1 MQKDMHYYGTYAIAR
16 ASGFKPED
24 ARIIAYSA
32 QFVDDSTMT
41 DSTMHE
47 DGALLYGV
55 ATAHHPILQ
64 AAVQYGIEGL
74 KNMLK
79 TILKTIFK
87 TILDILNIANRI
99 KNYSKRN
106 HLKQRRMWIPFH
118 FYPGNEGDNFS
129 KKLICRKNSL
139 IVNEMFDNHIKHVK
153 EFPYILHLI
162 GIASHVYM
170 DTFSHYGFSGVSSR
184 NNRVFGDSFKFYN
197 LDEKECKKHLFEFQK
212 KYKKE
217 YVTENWRN
225 RSVWISFLSLLG
237 LVHKFKHQIKS
248 YGAELGAG
256 ALGHG
261 PVATFPDQSHLKWS
275 FKYEISKEISERNN
289 PQTFLEGCE
298 ELHKKLLK
306 LSKLYYKDE
315 QIAYSDFE
323 KIKETIKNILNYK
336 NLEDKIKGW
345 KEEIESGKLFDT
357 NKKEFLDYDDGKE
370 WEEQKTKEFCKIPHS
385 SKAKDLNIYK
395 FHQAADYHRHYT
407 LKHLL
412 PKHGIIVN

>member
-1 MQKDMHYYGTYAIAR
+1 MHYYGTYAIAR
-16 ASGFKPED
+16 ATGFKPED

-47 DGALLYGV
+47 DGSLLYGV
-55 ATAHHPILQ
+55 ATAHHSIQ
-64 AAVQYGIEGL
+64 AVVRYGIEGGKNVL
-74 KNMLK
+74 KNLFYLK
-79 TILKTIFK
+79 
-87 TILDILNIANRI
+87 D
-99 KNYSKRN
+99 YGKRN

-118 FYPGNEGDNFS
+118 FYPGNEGDSFS

-139 IVNEMFDNHIKHVK
+139 IVNDMFDNHIKHVK
-153 EFPYILHLI
+153 ELPYILHLI

-170 DTFSHYGFSGVSSR
+170 DTFSHYGFSGLSSR
-184 NNRVFGDSFKFYN
+184 NNRVDEDSFKFHN
-197 LDEKECKKHLFEFQK
+197 LDEKAYMKQFSKFKK

-217 YVTENWRN
+217 YFTENWRN
-225 RSVWISFLSLLG
+225 KSTLVSFFSFLGSVLYHIP
-237 LVHKFKHQIKS
+237 LVHKYIHKLIS
-248 YGAELGAG
+248 YGAEFSTG

-275 FKYEISKEISERNN
+275 FEYEISKERSERNN
-289 PQTFLEGCE
+289 PLTFLEGCE

-315 QIAYSDFE
+315 QIAYSDFS
-323 KIKETIKNILNYK
+323 KIKETIKNILTYK
-336 NLEDKIKGW
+336 TCEDKIKKW
-345 KEEIESGKLFDT
+345 QEEIKSGKLFDT
-357 NKKEFLDYDDGKE
+357 NQKEFLDYDDGTE